1 MGEKGINLFDQ
12 IVYIN
17 LDHRKDRKKSIL
29 SELGR
34 LGADRAKIC
43 RISAHYDP
51 LNGTRGCVMSHIKA
65 LDLAKIKGWNH
76 FLILEDDCLFTEDER
91 KVDALIKLFFSL
103 GLESWNVFFLG
114 GRIDVYEKTFWS
126 YLIRILKSQRAHA
139 YAVSSTY
146 IDSLRTCYANAL
158 QSMEGD
164 LFSAQSYFK
173 ALDYAWMPLQKEG
186 RWYGGLESVA
196 RQSASFSDIEHKISE
211 RKEEQ
216 YRL

>member
-34 LGADRAKIC
+34 LGADRAKVY
-43 RISAHYDP
+43 RLSAHYDL
-51 LNGTRGCVMSHIKA
+51 LNGTRGCVISHIKA
-65 LDLAKIKGWNH
+65 LDLAKTRGWNH
-76 FLILEDDCLFTEDER
+76 FLILEDDCLFAEEER
-91 KVDALIKLFFSL
+91 KVEALIQLFFSL
-103 GLESWNVFFLG
+103 DLPSWDVFLLG
-114 GRIDVYEKTFWS
+114 GRVDLYEKTPWP

-146 IDSLRTCYANAL
+146 ISSLRNCYAKAL

-173 ALDYAWMPLQKEG
+173 ALDYAWMPLQQEG
-186 RWYGGLESVA
+186 HWYGGLESLA
-196 RQSASFSDIEHKISE
+196 RQAVSFSDVEQRICE